1 MEADMKILEV
11 ADRTPDLINQLL
23 EVWEKSVRATHLFL
37 SDREIKNIKE
47 YVPQALNGIAHLM
60 IAADE
65 AGRAVAFMG
74 IEDSTLEMLFISP
87 EERGKGLG
95 KRQIQYGIE
104 NYSVERLAVNEQ
116 NPQAKGFYEH
126 MGFHVYKRT
135 DLDKQGNPYPLLY
148 MSR

>member
-74 IEDSTLEMLFISP
+74 IEDGTLEMLFISP

-95 KRQIQYGIE
+95 KRLIQYGIE
-104 NYSVERLAVNEQ
+104 NHSVERLAVNEQ

-135 DLDKQGNPYPLLY
+135 DLDEQGNPYPLLY

>member
-1 MEADMKILEV
+1 MKILEV

-47 YVPQALNGIAHLM
+47 YVPQALNGIAQLM
-60 IAADE
+60 IDAGE

-74 IEDSTLEMLFISP
+74 IEDGTLEMLFISP

-95 KRQIQYGIE
+95 KRLIEYGIE
-104 NYSVERLAVNEQ
+104 SYSVERLAVNEQ

-126 MGFHVYKRT
+126 MGFHVNKRT
-135 DLDKQGNPYPLLY
+135 GLDEQGNPYPLLY
-148 MSR
+148 